1 MLGDGTQNKSYL
13 HIRNCVDAI
22 LLGLESST
30 EQVEIFY
37 VGSEDQVDVKN
48 IAQIVI
54 EEMKLK
60 NVKLVFTGGVDG
72 REMLEGRC

>member
-1 MLGDGTQNKSYL
+1 M
-13 HIRNCVDAI
+13 
-22 LLGLESST
+22 GLESST
-30 EQVEIFY
+30 EQVEIFN

-72 REMLEGRC
+72 RERLEGRC